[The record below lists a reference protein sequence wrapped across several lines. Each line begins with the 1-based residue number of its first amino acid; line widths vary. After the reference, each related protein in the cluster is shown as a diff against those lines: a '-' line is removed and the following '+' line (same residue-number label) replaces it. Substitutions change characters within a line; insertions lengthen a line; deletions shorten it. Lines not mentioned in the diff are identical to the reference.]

1 MMTRQQIAEELLKN
15 NKYIILTHKNPDG
28 DTVGSALSLAES
40 LKLSGRKAFVFGS
53 RPIPKSF
60 DFLSGFDE
68 IMNTEETEVRC
79 YIGEGY
85 TPIFVDFA
93 HFERSGL
100 DSFPDNAKVIVIDH
114 HRINA
119 NPNYSAVI
127 EPETASASELVYQIL
142 KLAKL
147 PITVST
153 GNAVMTGL
161 LTDSGSFHYPN
172 VTKETFEI
180 AYELVELGV
189 DISYVS
195 EMVYERATIANRK
208 LLGVALS
215 RMKVSENGMFVS
227 TRIENVDIVKMGANK
242 TDLDFIIDEV
252 RKLAGMEVYILGKEY
267 QPGEFRISMRGRGKI
282 ALNEF
287 AKKFGGGGHINA
299 AGLTLE
305 GTWEEIEKTLIGELT
320 KELQK

>member
-1 MMTRQQIAEELLKN
+1 MMTRLQIANELKNN
-15 NKYIILTHKNPDG
+15 NKYIILTHENPDG
-28 DTVGSALSLAES
+28 DTIGSALSLAES
-40 LKLSGRKAFVFGS
+40 LKLSGREAFVFGL

-100 DSFPDNAKVIVIDH
+100 DSFPDGAKIIAIDH
-114 HRINA
+114 HQVKID
-119 NPNYSAVI
+119 PNHYAVI

-147 PITVST
+147 PITASI
-153 GNAVMTGL
+153 GNAVMTGI

-195 EMVYERATIANRK
+195 EMIYERASIANRR
-208 LLGVALS
+208 LLGIALS
-215 RMKVSENGMFVS
+215 RMKVSENGKFVT
-227 TRIENVDIVKMGANK
+227 TRIEHTDIEKTGANR

-252 RKLAGMEVYILGKEY
+252 RKLSGMEVYILGKEY
-267 QPGEFRISMRGRGKI
+267 KPGEFRISLRGRGKI
-282 ALNEF
+282 SLNKF

-299 AGLTLE
+299 AGLTLH
-305 GTWEEIEKTLIGELT
+305 GTWEEIEQTLIDGLT
-320 KELQK
+320 KELQI